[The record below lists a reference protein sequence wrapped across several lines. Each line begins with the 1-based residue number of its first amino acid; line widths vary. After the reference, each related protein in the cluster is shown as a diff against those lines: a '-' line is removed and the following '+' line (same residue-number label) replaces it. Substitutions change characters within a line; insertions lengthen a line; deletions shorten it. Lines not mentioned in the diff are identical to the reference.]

1 MYPFSVLHLRHQAR
15 EAVLPYT
22 PAPVMPRRAKGEEL
36 STMRRFLLFCT
47 SAFFLVQ
54 ACVLPAPAA
63 KEEWVTYGNARFGYS
78 VEYPDIF
85 TVLEEPDNGD
95 GIWLKTEGDTYALTI
110 SGGFNV
116 LGEDGETRLQARI
129 REAAHIV
136 PGSDGAGPGWYRVI
150 YSDDGGRK
158 GKERRFHEYGILDG
172 ENWASFI
179 LVYPLEEVA
188 RFSAAA
194 ARMEK
199 SLALPSS
206 GEGKTAEHS
215 GRMPI
220 LSGTAGCFLMKKLST
235 AKCMKFRPG
244 WITESPTGP

>member
-1 MYPFSVLHLRHQAR
+1 MRNFFCS
-15 EAVLPYT
+15 
-22 PAPVMPRRAKGEEL
+22 APPR
-36 STMRRFLLFCT
+36 
-47 SAFFLVQ
+47 FFFPG
-54 ACVLPAPAA
+54 CVLPAPAA
-63 KEEWVTYGNARFGYS
+63 KKDGVTYGNARFGYS
-78 VEYPDIF
+78 VEYPD
-85 TVLEEPDNGD
+85 TYCPGGTGTTERHMA
-95 GIWLKTEGDTYALTI
+95 KTEGDMYALTI

-199 SLALPSS
+199 SLALPFPAR
-206 GEGKTAEHS
+206 GKTAEHS
-215 GRMPI
+215 GRC
-220 LSGTAGCFLMKKLST
+220 LYLRTAGCFLMKKAS
-235 AKCMKFRPG
+235 MR
-244 WITESPTGP
+244 SV